1 MGGLGFPASL
11 FEKVVG
17 AARELIVAGARPSR
31 STGVAM
37 SVAAVMGMR
46 SRRAKNE
53 VRVDVH
59 MEVDRVIRPLEDR
72 KFTGA

>member
-1 MGGLGFPASL
+1 
-11 FEKVVG
+11 
-17 AARELIVAGARPSR
+17 
-31 STGVAM
+31 M